1 MRKSGWKRMLALLL
15 AGVLL
20 VLTGCSGKPAGD
32 TADSS
37 SQSENESSEK
47 KKIMGRYVEKEITL
61 PPEVAA
67 SGDYP
72 MAVLQVLEN
81 GALVILEQTAGMY
94 ISEDGGETWEKEETP
109 WLTAL
114 NEAYIPHMAI
124 APNKAA
130 ALNYIVSPEKSE
142 GTETEASDYEYT
154 TKYLYVD
161 GEGTEHEI
169 PYTDTEDYL
178 HTLWFDRE
186 SRLYGCSIGGN
197 VYEINP
203 EEGTVTKCFE
213 TDGLA
218 DYVCFTDTYM
228 IVIAS
233 GGVMVYNLE
242 KGVIEEDEVLQS
254 FVMEKAGMDIG
265 NNTGSHM
272 VTAAAGEEPNVVYLA
287 LKDGIYRHVIG
298 GTAMEQVVDGQ
309 ISSLGD
315 PQMNQQDFVSL
326 ENKEFAVLYDHARLC
341 RYVYDGSIPTVPEEG
356 LSIYSLEEDY
366 AIRQAISLFQK
377 KNPGVYIRYEVGMTG
392 DDGMTAEDAIKN
404 LNTKIMSGKGPDLLV
419 LDGLPEQSYKQK
431 GILADLTELEGSM
444 TGEDRLLPN
453 LVDAFREDGKLYS
466 IPVRFRL
473 PLLVGPKSLIE
484 GISDLSSLGDT
495 IEQLRKEHPTG
506 GLTGLVMEEQVLYTL
521 ALSSSDTWM
530 NEKGELDEEALTE
543 FLTQAKRIYQAEI
556 AGYDAAELKEMIERN
571 ANLAWNN
578 TEIVWERYD
587 ASASAKSIGVARE
600 EIKLGIGTAA
610 GMDADFN
617 LIATLADDD
626 QNFDYRLS
634 ELQSE
639 KSFLPATRLAIYGES
654 MENELAVEFFRFIFG
669 RELQDLQLPTGFP
682 MNQAS
687 FEAQKENPRADD
699 AQSGIS
705 ISGGEGEDLFSLDIR
720 WVSPE
725 QFEKFKA
732 MVESL
737 NTACISD
744 SVIEKTVYEIGPEAL
759 NGSASVEETVAEIIK
774 KAAIYLAE

>member
-1 MRKSGWKRMLALLL
+1 MRKSGWKRILACLL

-20 VLTGCSGKPAGD
+20 VLTGCSGKPAGN
-32 TADSS
+32 TADNS

-47 KKIMGRYVEKEITL
+47 KKIMGRYVEEELTL
-61 PPEVAA
+61 PPEVAE
-67 SGDYP
+67 SSDYP
-72 MAVLQVLEN
+72 MIVLQVLEN
-81 GALVILEQTAGMY
+81 GALALLEQTAGMY

-109 WLTAL
+109 WLAAL
-114 NEAYIPHMAI
+114 NEKYIPHKAI
-124 APNKAA
+124 APNKAV
-130 ALNYIVSPEKSE
+130 ALNYMVSSE
-142 GTETEASDYEYT
+142 ESGETEASGYEYQ

-169 PYTDTEDYL
+169 PYTDTEDFL
-178 HTLWFDRE
+178 QTFWFDRE
-186 SRLYGCSIGGN
+186 SRLYGCSIEGN

-203 EEGTVTKCFE
+203 EEGTVTKCFK
-213 TDGLA
+213 TDGFA

-228 IVIAS
+228 IVIS
-233 GGVMVYNLE
+233 SRGVMVYNLE

-265 NNTGSHM
+265 NNAESHL

-298 GTAMEQVVDGQ
+298 GTAMEQVMDGQ
-309 ISSLGD
+309 INSLGD

-326 ENKEFAVLYDHARLC
+326 ENKDFVVVYDHARLC
-341 RYVYDGSIPTVPEEG
+341 RYVYDGSIPTVPEEQ

-377 KNPGVYIRYEVGMTG
+377 RNPGVYIRYEVGMTG

-419 LDGLPEQSYKQK
+419 LDGLPDQSYEQK
-431 GILADLTELEGSM
+431 GILADLTELEESM
-444 TGEDRLLPN
+444 TGENRLLPN

-466 IPVRFRL
+466 VPVRFRL
-473 PLLVGPKSLIE
+473 PLIVGPKSVIE

-495 IEQLRKEHPTG
+495 IEQLRKENPAG

-521 ALSSSDTWM
+521 ALSSSATWM
-530 NEKGELDEEALTE
+530 NEKGEIDEEALTE

-556 AGYDAAELKEMIERN
+556 TGYDAAELKEMIERN
-571 ANLAWNN
+571 ANLVWNN
-578 TEIVWERYD
+578 TEVVWERYD
-587 ASASAKSIGVARE
+587 ASAASKSIGVARDS
-600 EIKLGIGTAA
+600 IKLGVGTAA

-617 LIATLADDD
+617 LIATLAEND
-626 QNFDYRLS
+626 QSFDYCLG
-634 ELQSE
+634 ELQAE
-639 KSFLPATRLAIYGES
+639 KGFLPATRLAIYAES
-654 MENELAVEFFRFIFG
+654 MENELAVEFFRFIFS

-687 FEAQKENPRADD
+687 FEAQKENPRGEEN
-699 AQSGIS
+699 QSGIS
-705 ISGGEGEDLFSLDIR
+705 ITGGDGDDIFHLDIR
-720 WVSPE
+720 WASPE
-725 QFEKFKA
+725 QFEKFQA

-759 NGSASVEETVAEIIK
+759 NGSASVEDTVAKIIK

>member
-1 MRKSGWKRMLALLL
+1 MRKSGWKRMLACLL

-20 VLTGCSGKPAGD
+20 VLTGCSGKPAGN
-32 TADSS
+32 TADNS
-37 SQSENESSEK
+37 SQSENASSEK
-47 KKIMGRYVEKEITL
+47 KKIMGRYVEEELTL
-61 PPEVAA
+61 PPEVAD
-67 SGDYP
+67 SSDYP
-72 MAVLQVLEN
+72 VIVLQALEN
-81 GALVILEQTAGMY
+81 GALALLEQTAGMY

-109 WLTAL
+109 WLAAL
-114 NEAYIPHMAI
+114 NEKYIPNMAI
-124 APNKAA
+124 APNKAV
-130 ALNYIVSPEKSE
+130 ALNYMVSSE
-142 GTETEASDYEYT
+142 ESGEAEASGYEYQ

-169 PYTDTEDYL
+169 PYTDTEDFL
-178 HTLWFDRE
+178 QTFWFDKE
-186 SRLYGCSIGGN
+186 SRLYGCSIEGN

-213 TDGLA
+213 TDGFA

-265 NNTGSHM
+265 NNAESHL

-298 GTAMEQVVDGQ
+298 GTAMEQVMDGQ
-309 ISSLGD
+309 INSLGD

-326 ENKEFAVLYDHARLC
+326 ENKDFVVVYDHARLC
-341 RYVYDGSIPTVPEEG
+341 RYVYDGSIPTVPEEQ

-419 LDGLPEQSYKQK
+419 LDGLPDQSYEQK
-431 GILADLTELEGSM
+431 GILADLTELEESM
-444 TGEDRLLPN
+444 TGENSLLPN

-466 IPVRFRL
+466 VPVRFRL
-473 PLLVGPKSLIE
+473 PLIVGPKSVIE

-495 IEQLRKEHPTG
+495 IEQLRKENPAG

-521 ALSSSDTWM
+521 ALSSSATWM
-530 NEKGELDEEALTE
+530 NEKGEIDEEALTE

-556 AGYDAAELKEMIERN
+556 TGYDAAELKEMIERN
-571 ANLAWNN
+571 ANLVWNN
-578 TEIVWERYD
+578 TEVVWERYD
-587 ASASAKSIGVARE
+587 ASAASKSIGVARDS
-600 EIKLGIGTAA
+600 IKLGIGTAA

-626 QNFDYRLS
+626 QSFDYRLS
-634 ELQSE
+634 ELQAE
-639 KSFLPATRLAIYGES
+639 KGFLPATRLAIYAES
-654 MENELAVEFFRFIFG
+654 MENELAVEFFRFIFS

-687 FEAQKENPRADD
+687 FEAQKENPRGEEN
-699 AQSGIS
+699 QSGIS
-705 ISGGEGEDLFSLDIR
+705 ISGGDGDDIFHLDIR
-720 WVSPE
+720 WASPE
-725 QFEKFKA
+725 QFEKFQA

-744 SVIEKTVYEIGPEAL
+744 SVIEKTVYEIGSEAL
-759 NGSASVEETVAEIIK
+759 NGSASVEDTVAEIIK